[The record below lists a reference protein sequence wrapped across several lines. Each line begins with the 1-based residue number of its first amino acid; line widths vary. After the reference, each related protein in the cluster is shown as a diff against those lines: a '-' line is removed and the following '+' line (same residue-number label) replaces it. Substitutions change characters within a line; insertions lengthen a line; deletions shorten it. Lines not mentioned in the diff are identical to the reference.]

1 MQMRQMEQTRNW
13 LLFTIAWFI
22 IMLLLIPPKRR
33 LKLSLFGFLLG
44 FGQAVILA
52 WLAMGRLKLW
62 KLPGDILLSGIPVF
76 TSMSWIPPA
85 VLFAHYYPAGK
96 SWFFK
101 AAYVLFFAAGTALV
115 QHGQRIAGMWENIR
129 WKDIYTFP
137 LALLTHSIM
146 SICRPLFPNLRNQ

>member
-1 MQMRQMEQTRNW
+1 MQMRQMGQTRNW

-22 IMLLLIPPKRR
+22 IMLLLIPPKRG
-33 LKLSLFGFLLG
+33 LKLSPFGFCLG

-62 KLPGDILLSGIPVF
+62 KIPGDIMFSGIPVF
-76 TSMSWIPPA
+76 TSISWIPPA
-85 VLFAHYYPAGK
+85 ILFVNYYPASK
-96 SWFFK
+96 SWFYK
-101 AAYVLFFAAGTALV
+101 AAYILFFAAGTALV

-137 LALLTHSIM
+137 LALLTHTIM
-146 SICRPLFPNLRNQ
+146 SLSRSLFLSPRNQ